1 MKGPG
6 QLSRKFALDGVML
19 ALILA
24 EFAYGL
30 TGSTAHEL
38 LGLGVLGL
46 FALHGGWNWR
56 WFAGLLKGRY
66 RGIRFATFAINASL
80 LISAVLMMV
89 SGIVNSQLLFRTT
102 GIELNLMP
110 RVLHTASAYWLV
122 VLASIHL
129 GLHWTQIMAEVRR
142 LFPKCLRLVYSWGAM
157 PIVGGVIAISAFGF
171 HAALD
176 RSLYARMIAYYSF
189 GDWNFAESV
198 AEFFV
203 QYLAIVAFHASVAY
217 YALRF
222 GRSLRSRTAST
233 ESLIKRG

>member
-1 MKGPG
+1 
-6 QLSRKFALDGVML
+6 ML

-30 TGSTAHEL
+30 TGSMVHEL
-38 LGLGVLGL
+38 LGLGVIGL
-46 FALHGGWNWR
+46 FVLHGGWNWR
-56 WFAGLLKGRY
+56 WFVGLLKGRY
-66 RGIRFATFAINASL
+66 RGIRLATLAINMSL

-89 SGIVNSQLLFRTT
+89 SGIVNSELLFRTT
-102 GIELNLMP
+102 SIKLELMP
-110 RVLHTASAYWLV
+110 RALHTASAYWLV

-142 LFPKCLRLVYSWGAM
+142 LFPKCLRLLYSWGAM
-157 PIVGGVIAISAFGF
+157 PIVGGVIVISVFGF

-176 RSLYARMIAYYSF
+176 RSVYARMIAYYSF
-189 GDWNFAESV
+189 GDWDFARSI

-203 QYLAIVAFHASVAY
+203 QYLAIVAFHACVAH
-217 YALRF
+217 YALRCV
-222 GRSLRSRTAST
+222 RSLRSRTEGT